1 MEQTNPKTHRD
12 LISKEAVKGVI
23 EGDSIHKVSK
33 NLGISRGKCY
43 RLLFGATGQD
53 ILTTA
58 FYESLDVITYHLP
71 ELVSQSIDVLQMAV
85 TGKNVSA
92 SRILAARTIL
102 ERVDRIENLLNKSES
117 PQT

>member
-1 MEQTNPKTHRD
+1 MEQNNTTTHRD

-23 EGDSIHKVSK
+23 EGDSIYKVSK
-33 NLGISRGKCY
+33 NLGISRGKVY

-71 ELVSQSIDVLQMAV
+71 DLVSKSIDVLQMAV
-85 TGKNVSA
+85 AGQSVSA
-92 SRILAARTIL
+92 TRILAARTIL
-102 ERVDRIENLLNKSES
+102 ERVDRIENLLHRSENS
-117 PQT
+117 TT

>member
-1 MEQTNPKTHRD
+1 MEQNDAITHRD

-33 NLGISRGKCY
+33 NLGISRGKVY

-71 ELVSQSIDVLQMAV
+71 DLVSKSVGVLEMAV
-85 TGKNVSA
+85 SGQGVSA

-102 ERVDRIENLLNKSES
+102 ERVDRIENLLNRSENS
-117 PQT
+117 QT